1 LTTNVLGVHTVL
13 GAFIAG
19 ILIGQS
25 PILTSHIDEQVRA
38 QRPDA

>member
-13 GAFIAG
+13 AFIAG